1 MPTPRSAATSPI
13 SELNARSREIF
24 RVIVDG
30 YVATGE
36 PIGSRTLSRLLP
48 QNLSHGQINANL
60 GLPSTYTKQVSE
72 FMSAL

>member
-1 MPTPRSAATSPI
+1 M
-13 SELNARSREIF
+13 
-24 RVIVDG
+24 V
-30 YVATGE
+30 
-36 PIGSRTLSRLLP
+36 LP